1 VSRAIE
7 KKINCENCK
16 KILYINTSDNSSNRS
31 RKLLSQKDRG
41 GLYKPSDTIMKICL
55 ETERVFR
62 SYYNVK
68 NYKQSVLFLTTQVK
82 MNLYQYKI
90 SFQLSG
96 CDDNHSIVDTHKDQL
111 TKLVIQKY
119 LDIRMFHEIRK
130 RNDQTKIRSKYTK
143 LILFKNQ

>member
-1 VSRAIE
+1 M
-7 KKINCENCK
+7 
-16 KILYINTSDNSSNRS
+16 YINTSDSSSNRS

-41 GLYKPSDTIMKICL
+41 GLYKPSDTVMKICL

-90 SFQLSG
+90 RFQLSG

-119 LDIRMFHEIRK
+119 LDIRIFHEIRK

-143 LILFKNQ
+143 LILFKN

>member
-1 VSRAIE
+1 
-7 KKINCENCK
+7 
-16 KILYINTSDNSSNRS
+16 LYINTSDSSSNRS

-41 GLYKPSDTIMKICL
+41 GLYKPSDTVMKICL

-90 SFQLSG
+90 RFQLSG

-119 LDIRMFHEIRK
+119 LDIRIFHEIRK